1 MQHERVA
8 MRVRAREGKTS
19 TIENPR
25 ERARA
30 REAQSIEK
38 PRARMREWMQI
49 DVLIEIP
56 RRNARNAPNL
66 RDAVVD
72 G

>member
-1 MQHERVA
+1 

-30 REAQSIEK
+30 RETQSIKK
-38 PRARMREWMQI
+38 PRARMRERIRMDI
-49 DVLIEIP
+49 IIERP
-56 RRNARNAPNL
+56 HRNARNAPYL

>member
-1 MQHERVA
+1 
-8 MRVRAREGKTS
+8 MRVREGKTS

-38 PRARMREWMQI
+38 PLARMRERIRM
-49 DVLIEIP
+49 DVIIERP
-56 RRNARNAPNL
+56 CRNARNDPNL

>member
-1 MQHERVA
+1 
-8 MRVRAREGKTS
+8 MRVRENPKTS
-19 TIENPR
+19 TIENLR

-38 PRARMREWMQI
+38 PRARMSEKMRI
-49 DVLIEIP
+49 SLIIERP

-66 RDAVVD
+66 RDSVVD